1 MMYPSWLLAI
11 PVVLLLLWLAWRRPN
26 RQRLTWRLLA
36 SAVAGLSLVLL
47 MFPPAMKQANSPGTA
62 ILLTEGYEADTL
74 SALLQKLKAKPQIYT
89 YKTAADKGETINS
102 LVELHQRQP
111 GLQTVHLLGYGLQE
125 EELKQVK
132 HLQLQPHLTPAPAG
146 VYSVRWPSSIK
157 LGETIEVA
165 GKYKAGPQSI
175 KLYLH
180 AAGKAQDSVEL
191 SADSSHTFRLRY
203 TPKAQGRYTYTLLA
217 NTDTLGQVPVQV
229 EPQQELGV
237 LLLAS
242 SPNFEFKFLKNH
254 LAELQHRVALRT
266 TISKDMSQSEWFNMS
281 RTDLSRI
288 TPKLLQ
294 AFDVVITEPQAL
306 QQMGAAER
314 NALQRA
320 VSEEGLGVLT
330 IAAAPVTNR
339 STAFFTDFSGKR
351 VSQQS
356 SRSTRVRWTSE
367 ATASI
372 TAAPYTLNNAETI
385 TGLVAEQ
392 GGNVLAGAKR
402 AGWGKVALSLVP
414 QTFPWQLEGKPEV
427 YASYWTSLL
436 SAMAK
441 EQVKEKF
448 WQLEKPQVPQ
458 PNQPVILAFTDY
470 TSDGASVPTASV
482 TSIADS
488 ISIHLPLAQHPHQP
502 EKYNASFWPRR
513 SGWHKAEIAGTEPYF
528 FFVQDTSDWKF
539 ESIAS
544 RRAATQAFAA
554 QQSIKPAEASITYK
568 EEPLPLIW
576 FFILFALSSG
586 FLWLEEKF

>member
-1 MMYPSWLLAI
+1 MMYLPWLIAI
-11 PVVLLLLWLAWRRPN
+11 PVVLLLLWLSWRRPN
-26 RQRLTWRLLA
+26 RQRLTWRRLA

-47 MFPPAMKQANSPGTA
+47 VFPPATQRAISPGTA
-62 ILLTEGYEADTL
+62 ILLTEGYEADYL
-74 SALLQKLKAKPQIYT
+74 DALLQKLEAKPTVYT
-89 YKTAADKGETINS
+89 YKTASDNGEVINS

-111 GLQTVHLLGYGLQE
+111 GLQTVHLLGYGLAA
-125 EELKQVK
+125 EELEQLK
-132 HLQLQPHLTPAPAG
+132 HLQLQPHLTPFPTG
-146 VYSVRWPSSIK
+146 VQSVSWPQTIK
-157 LGETIEVA
+157 LGEAVEVA

-175 KLYLH
+175 KLSLH

-191 SADSSHTFRLRY
+191 SADSAHTFRLRY
-203 TPKAQGRYTYTLLA
+203 TPKQQGRYTYTLLA
-217 NTDTLGQVPVQV
+217 NADTLGQVPLQV
-229 EPQQELGV
+229 NAPQELGV

-266 TISKDMSQSEWFNMS
+266 TISKGMSQSEWLNMP
-281 RTDLSRI
+281 RTDLSRT

-306 QQMGAAER
+306 QQLSAAER

-330 IAAAPVTNR
+330 IAAAPVVDR
-339 STAFFTDFSGKR
+339 STAFFTDFSGSR

-356 SRSTRVRWTSE
+356 TRSTRASWTSE

-372 TAAPYTLNNAETI
+372 TAAPYTLNSAEAI
-385 TGLVAEQ
+385 TSLVTEQ
-392 GGNVLAGAKR
+392 EGNLLAGAKR

-441 EQVKEKF
+441 EQVQEKF
-448 WQLEKPQVPQ
+448 WEVAQPQVPQ
-458 PNQPVILAFTDY
+458 PNKPVILSFTDY
-470 TSDGASVPTASV
+470 TSDGASVPTASL

-488 ISIHLPLAQHPHQP
+488 ISINLPLAQHPHQP
-502 EKYNASFWPRR
+502 EKYNGTLWPRH
-513 SGWHKAEIAGTEPYF
+513 SGWHKAEVAGAEPYF

-554 QQSIKPAEASITYK
+554 QQRINPAEASITYK

-576 FFILFALSSG
+576 FFVLFVLSSG

>member
-1 MMYPSWLLAI
+1 MYLPWLIAI

-26 RQRLTWRLLA
+26 RQRLAWRLQA

-47 MFPPAMKQANSPGTA
+47 VFPPATQQAISPGMA
-62 ILLTEGYEADTL
+62 ILLTQGYEPDTL
-74 SALLQKLKAKPQIYT
+74 SVLLQKLEAKPTVYT
-89 YKTAADKGETINS
+89 YKTASDKAETINS
-102 LVELHQRQP
+102 LTELHQRQP
-111 GLQTVHLLGYGLQE
+111 GLQTVHLLGYGLE
-125 EELKQVK
+125 EEEVAQLKD
-132 HLQLQPHLTPAPAG
+132 LQLKSHLTPTPAG
-146 VYSVRWPSSIK
+146 VHSVRWPSSIK
-157 LGETIEVA
+157 LGEAVEVA
-165 GKYKAGPQSI
+165 GKYKAGPESI

-180 AAGKAQDSVEL
+180 AAGQAQNSITL
-191 SADSSHTFRLRY
+191 SADTVHTFRLRY
-203 TPKAQGRYTYTLLA
+203 TPKTQGRYTYTLLA

-266 TISKDMSQSEWFNMS
+266 TISKDLSQSEWLNMP
-281 RTDLSRI
+281 RADLSRI

-294 AFDVVITEPQAL
+294 DFDVVITEPQAL
-306 QQMGAAER
+306 QRMSAAER

-330 IAAAPVTNR
+330 VAAAPVADR
-339 STAFFTDFSGKR
+339 STSFFTSFSGKR

-356 SRSTRVRWTSE
+356 SRSTRASWASE

-372 TAAPYTLNNAETI
+372 TAAPYTLNNTEATAS
-385 TGLVAEQ
+385 LVAEQ
-392 GGNVLAGAKR
+392 GEQVLVGAKR

-441 EQVKEKF
+441 EQVQEKF
-448 WQLEKPQVPQ
+448 WEVAQPQVPQ
-458 PNQPVILAFTDY
+458 PNKPVILSFTDY
-470 TSDGASVPTASV
+470 TSDGVTVPTASV
-482 TSIADS
+482 TSITDS
-488 ISIHLPLAQHPHQP
+488 ININLPLAQHLHQP
-502 EKYNASFWPRR
+502 EKYNATFWPRR
-513 SGWHKAEIAGTEPYF
+513 SGWHKAEVAGAEPYF
-528 FFVQDTSDWKF
+528 FFVQDTSDWEF

-544 RRAATQAFAA
+544 RSAATQAFAA
-554 QQSIKPAEASITYK
+554 QQSIKPAEASVTYK

>member
-1 MMYPSWLLAI
+1 MIQFPWLITI
-11 PVVLLLLWLAWRRPN
+11 PVVLLLLWLAWRRPK

-36 SAVAGLSLVLL
+36 SAVAGISLVLL
-47 MFPPAMKQANSPGTA
+47 VFPPATQQAISPGTA
-62 ILLTEGYEADTL
+62 ILITEGYEADTL
-74 SALLQKLKAKPQIYT
+74 KALLQKLEAKPQVYT
-89 YKTAADKGETINS
+89 YKTTSDNGETINS

-111 GLQTVHLLGYGLQE
+111 SLQTVHLLGYGLEE
-125 EELKQVK
+125 EELEQLK

-146 VYSVRWPSSIK
+146 VHSVRWPSSIK

-165 GKYKAGPQSI
+165 GKYKAGLESI

-180 AAGKAQDSVEL
+180 AAGKVQDSVAL
-191 SADSSHTFRLRY
+191 AADTVHTFRLRY
-203 TPKAQGRYTYTLLA
+203 TPKVQGRYTYTLLA

-266 TISKDMSQSEWFNMS
+266 TISKDLSQSEWLNMP

-306 QQMGAAER
+306 QQMSAAER
-314 NALQRA
+314 NALQQA

-330 IAAAPVTNR
+330 IAGAPVSNR
-339 STAFFTDFSGKR
+339 NTAFFTDFSGKR

-356 SRSTRVRWTSE
+356 SRSTRASWTSE
-367 ATASI
+367 VPANI
-372 TAAPYTLNNAETI
+372 TAAPYTLSNTEATAS
-385 TGLVAEQ
+385 LVAEQ
-392 GGNVLAGAKR
+392 GDQALVGAKR

-441 EQVKEKF
+441 EQVQEKF
-448 WQLEKPQVPQ
+448 WEVAQPQVPQ
-458 PNQPVILAFTDY
+458 PNKPVILAFTDY
-470 TSDGASVPTASV
+470 TSDGVTVPTASV

-488 ISIHLPLAQHPHQP
+488 ASINLPLAQYPHQP
-502 EKYNASFWPRR
+502 EKFSATFWPRH
-513 SGWHKAEIAGTEPYF
+513 SGWHKVEVPNAEPYF

-539 ESIAS
+539 ESITS

-554 QQSIKPAEASITYK
+554 QQSIKPAEASIIYQ

-576 FFILFALSSG
+576 FFVLFALSSG

>member
-1 MMYPSWLLAI
+1 MIQFPWLIAI

-26 RQRLTWRLLA
+26 RQRLTWRMLA
-36 SAVAGLSLVLL
+36 SVVAGLSLVLL
-47 MFPPAMKQANSPGTA
+47 MFPPATQQAISPGTA
-62 ILLTEGYEADTL
+62 ILLTQGYEADTL
-74 SALLQKLKAKPQIYT
+74 TALLQKLEAKPKVYT
-89 YKTAADKGETINS
+89 YKTASDKGETINS
-102 LVELHQRQP
+102 LTELRQRQP
-111 GLQTVHLLGYGLQE
+111 GLQTVHLLGYGLE
-125 EELKQVK
+125 KEELDQLK

-157 LGETIEVA
+157 LGEAVEVA

-180 AAGKAQDSVEL
+180 TAGKAQDSVEL
-191 SADSSHTFRLRY
+191 AADNSHIFHLRY
-203 TPKAQGRYTYTLLA
+203 TPKQQGRYTYTLLA
-217 NTDTLGQVPVQV
+217 NADTLGQVPVQV

-266 TISKDMSQSEWFNMS
+266 TISKDLSQSEWINMP
-281 RTDLSRI
+281 RTDLNRI

-306 QQMGAAER
+306 QRLSAAEI
-314 NALQRA
+314 NALQKA
-320 VSEEGLGVLT
+320 VSEDGLGVLT
-330 IAAAPVTNR
+330 IAAAPVANR
-339 STAFFTDFSGKR
+339 NTAFFTDFSGKR

-356 SRSTRVRWTSE
+356 TRSTRASWSSE

-372 TAAPYTLNNAETI
+372 TAAPYTLNSAETI

-392 GGNVLAGAKR
+392 GGNMLAGAKR

-414 QTFPWQLEGKPEV
+414 QTFPWQLEGKPDV
-427 YASYWTSLL
+427 YASYWASLL

-441 EQVKEKF
+441 EQVQEKF
-448 WQLEKPQVPQ
+448 WEVAQPQVPQ
-458 PNQPVILAFTDY
+458 PNKPVILSFTDY

-482 TSIADS
+482 TSVADS
-488 ISIHLPLAQHPHQP
+488 TRITLPLAQHPHQP
-502 EKYNASFWPRR
+502 EKYSATFWPRH
-513 SGWHKAEIAGTEPYF
+513 SGWHKAEVAGIEPYF
-528 FFVQDTSDWKF
+528 FFVQDTSALKF

-554 QQSIKPAEASITYK
+554 QQRIKPAEATIAYQ
-568 EEPLPLIW
+568 EEPVPLIW